1 MKNIVFMKTKY
12 TFLIILTIILELF
25 ILSSKYSYAEGNI
38 NYQMMHILP
47 VTTRVYQ
54 AIASC
59 SYQKFKCTI
68 LTGDTPNALT
78 PDSFSTT
85 AMKFQDWIDE
95 NSYDAI
101 SNFCDNL
108 FFRKNIIKDKANA
121 ARKAIENS
129 IIDIQNSIKEYDQS
143 KCETFCRL
151 SCITNK
157 LIKFDK
163 LDEFQIGGIHDI
175 GPYHSIVKGRGVCRN
190 FSAITEEIANQL
202 GLQVSAE
209 ASNLEGR
216 HSFISFI
223 DIDNKKYVLD
233 PQRDPNK
240 TNNSCIAFPI

>member
-1 MKNIVFMKTKY
+1 MTLEISTKH
-12 TFLIILTIILELF
+12 
-25 ILSSKYSYAEGNI
+25 SYAQENI

-59 SYQKFKCTI
+59 SYQEFQCTQ
-68 LTGDTPNALT
+68 LSGDIPNALT
-78 PDSFSTT
+78 PDSFSTR

-101 SNFCDNL
+101 SYFCDNL
-108 FFRKNIIKDKANA
+108 FFRENILNDKANA
-121 ARKAIENS
+121 ARKAIQNS
-129 IIDIQNSIKEYDQS
+129 IIDIQSSINKYDQS
-143 KCETFCRL
+143 KCETVCRL

-157 LIKFDK
+157 LIEFDK

-175 GPYHSIVKGRGVCRN
+175 SPYHSIVKGKGVCRN
-190 FSAITEEIANQL
+190 FSAITAEIGNQL
-202 GLQVSAE
+202 GLQISAE

-223 DIDNKKYVLD
+223 DNDNKQYVLD

-240 TNNSCIAFPI
+240 TNNSCIAFPLL